1 MDQLQEAFF
10 EQLYE
15 RWFPKLFRYISAAV
29 SDSHA
34 AEEIVQDTFLTAL
47 GKLDLLA
54 QAEHPERW
62 LLKTAKN
69 KTLHYFR
76 DQATRRDRLRTLD
89 DQVLPARPSQAITA
103 LEEGHQESLAQTHA
117 VIRQTLRPEE
127 LSLLRQIA
135 LEGKSYQETAAS
147 LGCSLWACQKRMQ
160 RIRQKLRTALAG
172 RDAAARTA
180 PSPSPERREG
190 QDVPGYFTPQK
201 EPD

>member
-1 MDQLQEAFF
+1 MDQMQEAFF
-10 EQLYE
+10 EQLYKN
-15 RWFPKLFRYISAAV
+15 WFPKLFHYISAAV
-29 SDSHA
+29 SDPHA
-34 AEEIVQDTFLTAL
+34 AEEIVQDTFLSAL

-62 LLKTAKN
+62 LLKKAKN

-89 DQVLPARPSQAITA
+89 DQVLPACPNQAITA

-172 RDAAARTA
+172 RDAAGAT
-180 PSPSPERREG
+180 PSPPPERREG
-190 QDVPGYFTPQK
+190 QDALWYFTPQK